1 MAIKFE
7 TFDIPDAICEQ
18 EVSAEQEEKIA
29 KRLAKVDASLRKKM
43 KKLIELK
50 LKHGKNLA
58 IEDRIKNYSLNKMY
72 HPFQVVHFV
81 NLQE

>member
-29 KRLAKVDASLRKKM
+29 KRLVKADASLRKKM
-43 KKLIELK
+43 KKIARAEAEAWK
-50 LKHGKNLA
+50 KSRHRG
-58 IEDRIKNYSLNKMY
+58 
-72 HPFQVVHFV
+72 
-81 NLQE
+81 

>member
-43 KKLIELK
+43 KKI
-50 LKHGKNLA
+50 
-58 IEDRIKNYSLNKMY
+58 DRAEAEAWKKSR
-72 HPFQVVHFV
+72 HRG
-81 NLQE
+81 

>member
-29 KRLAKVDASLRKKM
+29 KRLVKADAILRKKM
-43 KKLIELK
+43 KKIARAEAEAWK
-50 LKHGKNLA
+50 KSRHRG
-58 IEDRIKNYSLNKMY
+58 
-72 HPFQVVHFV
+72 
-81 NLQE
+81 

>member
-29 KRLAKVDASLRKKM
+29 KRLTKADASLRKKM
-43 KKLIELK
+43 KKIARAEAEAWRK
-50 LKHGKNLA
+50 SRHRG
-58 IEDRIKNYSLNKMY
+58 
-72 HPFQVVHFV
+72 
-81 NLQE
+81 

>member
-43 KKLIELK
+43 KKI
-50 LKHGKNLA
+50 
-58 IEDRIKNYSLNKMY
+58 DRAEAEAWKKSC
-72 HPFQVVHFV
+72 HRG
-81 NLQE
+81 

>member
-7 TFDIPDAICEQ
+7 IFDIPDAICEQ

-43 KKLIELK
+43 KKI
-50 LKHGKNLA
+50 
-58 IEDRIKNYSLNKMY
+58 DRAEAEAWKKSR
-72 HPFQVVHFV
+72 HRG
-81 NLQE
+81 

>member
-29 KRLAKVDASLRKKM
+29 KRLAKADASLRKKM
-43 KKLIELK
+43 KKIARAEAEAW
-50 LKHGKNLA
+50 KNS
-58 IEDRIKNYSLNKMY
+58 R
-72 HPFQVVHFV
+72 HRG
-81 NLQE
+81 

>member
-29 KRLAKVDASLRKKM
+29 KRLAKADASLRKKM
-43 KKLIELK
+43 EKIARAEAEAWEKSR
-50 LKHGKNLA
+50 HRG
-58 IEDRIKNYSLNKMY
+58 
-72 HPFQVVHFV
+72 
-81 NLQE
+81 

>member
-43 KKLIELK
+43 KKI
-50 LKHGKNLA
+50 
-58 IEDRIKNYSLNKMY
+58 DRAESEAWKKSR
-72 HPFQVVHFV
+72 HRG
-81 NLQE
+81 

>member
-43 KKLIELK
+43 Q
-50 LKHGKNLA
+50 
-58 IEDRIKNYSLNKMY
+58 S
-72 HPFQVVHFV
+72 
-81 NLQE
+81 